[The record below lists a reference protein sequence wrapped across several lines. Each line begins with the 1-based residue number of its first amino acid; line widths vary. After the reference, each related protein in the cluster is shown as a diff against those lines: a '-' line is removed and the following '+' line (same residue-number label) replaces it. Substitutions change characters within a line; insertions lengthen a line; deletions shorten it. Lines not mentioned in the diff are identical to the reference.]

1 MSSKVANA
9 PSTNNGVAERT
20 ILERSKGEVEDP
32 IHRVS
37 YSFRRDGDDLWV
49 YTWLE
54 DGGHLPEHFHPI
66 QTEYWETL
74 EGAARV
80 KVDGAWRDLVP
91 GDGPVTVAPN
101 VRHELKN
108 ESGAVARMR
117 TRVTPAGSLEEFLT
131 ESARAARDG
140 LYNSRNLPRGIRGAR
155 WLSNFALRHRDETVM
170 ASPPPALQRLVLP
183 LAAKLLPER

>member
-1 MSSKVANA
+1 MRSRTR
-9 PSTNNGVAERT
+9 STGSPTASAGT
-20 ILERSKGEVEDP
+20 A
-32 IHRVS
+32 
-37 YSFRRDGDDLWV
+37 DDLWV

-80 KVDGAWRDLVP
+80 KLDGAWRDLVP
-91 GDGPVTVAPN
+91 ADGPVTVAPN

-155 WLSNFALRHRDETVM
+155 WLANFALRHRDETVM
-170 ASPPPALQRLVLP
+170 TSPPPALQRLACRSPPSCCPSASDDRRAYPRTARTADVRRRP
-183 LAAKLLPER
+183 A